1 MGATF
6 SCEEQEAVVGRL
18 VNAAMAQQKGE
29 LLEIKQ
35 ELQATRAELDRVVRT
50 GGSADRH
57 DAPEASEAPVVVVGQ
72 AEKAEAV
79 ESITYGEAFEAIG
92 GASELRRYAAVSARL
107 AASVG
112 DADLDRELQK
122 LLPRDYAARKGFS
135 TRLVNQHFIKSLD
148 ELYDQANVVHEKF
161 DDAVRALATATGGC
175 AVVPPVKGEVRA
187 RMKALF
193 KYADEGASAASAAS
207 ASQSPLFD

>member
-92 GASELRRYAAVSARL
+92 GASELRRYAAGLRGAEGL
-107 AASVG
+107 
-112 DADLDRELQK
+112 LD
-122 LLPRDYAARKGFS
+122 AARQPALHQVA
-135 TRLVNQHFIKSLD
+135 R
-148 ELYDQANVVHEKF
+148 
-161 DDAVRALATATGGC
+161 RALRSGERR
-175 AVVPPVKGEVRA
+175 PREVRRCRAGAGDRDGRLCRCAAGEGGGA
-187 RMKALF
+187 RAH
-193 KYADEGASAASAAS
+193 EGA
-207 ASQSPLFD
+207 L